1 MRIFDCT
8 LRDGANVVGNG
19 FSPELTESMIRGL
32 LGCGIQ
38 DIEMGNAKGI
48 GSYDRGAEAPLDDE
62 SYAKLASRYADK
74 GRLGMFMLA
83 AFADADKIKMVKD
96 NGLDFI
102 RVGTAAGDGAKAV
115 EAVKMVK
122 AAGLTCRYSMMK
134 AYPRGDA
141 AGLVSAAAAL
151 GPVIPPSTVMII
163 YATTMSVPISELFVA
178 GVTPGVLIAVL
189 FCVINYY
196 YAKKVWRLPKETKR
210 YTFKESMRLTLKAL
224 PTLLLPVIILGGIY
238 GGIFTPTEAGAIGA
252 MYSVVLGIVY
262 RSLTWKKLVDVFK
275 KSLEASAM
283 AGFLIGMSSIFC
295 WIIAAAKIPA
305 QIVDTLLPVLNGNTF
320 FFWVAFLL
328 ILLVAGCVLE
338 ALSAVV
344 ILAPILIPVGLA
356 MGLEPMHLAV
366 VFCVTMTIGIVT
378 PPFGGV
384 LFTTVSITKTPFGEV
399 AKGEIPYIFAM
410 ILVCVLIAIFPDLAL
425 WLPNLMQS

>member
-1 MRIFDCT
+1 
-8 LRDGANVVGNG
+8 
-19 FSPELTESMIRGL
+19 
-32 LGCGIQ
+32 
-38 DIEMGNAKGI
+38 
-48 GSYDRGAEAPLDDE
+48 
-62 SYAKLASRYADK
+62 
-74 GRLGMFMLA
+74 
-83 AFADADKIKMVKD
+83 
-96 NGLDFI
+96 
-102 RVGTAAGDGAKAV
+102 
-115 EAVKMVK
+115 
-122 AAGLTCRYSMMK
+122 
-134 AYPRGDA
+134 
-141 AGLVSAAAAL
+141 
-151 GPVIPPSTVMII
+151 
-163 YATTMSVPISELFVA
+163 
-178 GVTPGVLIAVL
+178 
-189 FCVINYY
+189 
-196 YAKKVWRLPKETKR
+196 
-210 YTFKESMRLTLKAL
+210 MRLTLKAL

-252 MYSVVLGIVY
+252 MYSVILGIVY